1 MAAETAASAVIFGE
15 PLLRPAPSSD
25 ECIEEEEEDSVGSE
39 TTNCAKAGVALDVV
53 SDDSFETPSVVLVND
68 SRSGPV
74 GCCAAT
80 TTAGSVVIVC
90 VVATVRLMVD
100 IDWIC
105 EEIPVDVVVD
115 SPVGTD

>member
-1 MAAETAASAVIFGE
+1 VAAGTASLAVIIGE
-15 PLLRPAPSSD
+15 PLLRPAPGSD
-25 ECIEEEEEDSVGSE
+25 ECIEEEDSVVSE
-39 TTNCAKAGVALDVV
+39 TANCAKGGVVLDMA
-53 SDDSFETPSVVLVND
+53 SNGSFETPSVGLVKD

-100 IDWIC
+100 IDWIY
-105 EEIPVDVVVD
+105 EEIRVDVVVD
-115 SPVGTD
+115 SPVGTE